1 VRSVAPQEE
10 AVERAFVHVDYE
22 YRDFN
27 EHEELYQ
34 PDIPISDQHIGATG
48 RATGHHPG

>member
-1 VRSVAPQEE
+1 M
-10 AVERAFVHVDYE
+10 ERAYVHVDYE

-34 PDIPISDQHIGATG
+34 PDILISDQHIGVSPTHQG
-48 RATGHHPG
+48 RGSSPKCRSPD